1 MALGETAAYR
11 AVVSILEWPSSAWMT
26 ELGAVFQHVSGEAV
40 AQGVNRDPL
49 AEARRSR
56 RFPADGLQ
64 RLGVHVVA
72 FAPSGEEP
80 VLRRG
85 VLPLSGR
92 APGAPPAAQHFQ
104 QAGREHGIAVLLAF
118 ALPYPDEHAFGIDI
132 AYFQGHD
139 LGDAQAAS
147 VGGHQR
153 GAIANRTDMLEELLY
168 FDRAED
174 YRQLVWNAASRQHPF
189 RPGRLQS
196 HVVKEFSGCHE
207 VVD

>member
-1 MALGETAAYR
+1 MYGR
-11 AVVSILEWPSSAWMT
+11 
-26 ELGAVFQHVSGEAV
+26 EAIGSLFRQSLV
-40 AQGVNRDPL
+40 
-49 AEARRSR
+49 ARRQQSHCYSASTVLE
-56 RFPADGLQ
+56 F
-64 RLGVHVVA
+64 
-72 FAPSGEEP
+72 EP
-80 VLRRG
+80 
-85 VLPLSGR
+85 
-92 APGAPPAAQHFQ
+92 QHFQ